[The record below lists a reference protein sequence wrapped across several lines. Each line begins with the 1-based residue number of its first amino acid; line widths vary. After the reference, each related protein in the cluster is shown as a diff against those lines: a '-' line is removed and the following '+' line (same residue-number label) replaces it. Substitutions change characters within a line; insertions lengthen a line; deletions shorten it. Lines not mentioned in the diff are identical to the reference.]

1 MPRQQSRLSQHLP
14 QRQSPGGPALYHPR
28 YWPSWLA
35 VGVLR
40 LISILPFRAKLVAGK
55 CLGLVILRF
64 GKKRRH
70 VTETNIRLCFPEL
83 GAAEQAAMV
92 REVFIQNGIGFFE
105 IAWAWWARPE
115 EVAGRYEVEGLEH
128 LQAARKGGRGVVMV
142 GAHFVHLDL
151 CGLMLNQ
158 VVPMGVIYRKN
169 NDPVFEQ
176 VITSGRERVFENV
189 LERSDMRSIV
199 RKLREGRVIWY
210 SPDQDFGGR
219 QSVFAPFFGILASTL
234 TTTAQLARMGRA
246 NVCCAFHYREPE
258 SQRYRLVF
266 KPVPDEYPTGDNV
279 RDATLINRL
288 IESGIRERPEQYMW
302 VHRRFKTRPE
312 GQPSLY

>member
-1 MPRQQSRLSQHLP
+1 MPRQT
-14 QRQSPGGPALYHPR
+14 PAPTNLYLPR
-28 YWPSWLA
+28 YWPSWFA
-35 VGVLR
+35 VGLLR
-40 LISILPFRAKLVAGK
+40 LIARLPFRAKLVAGK
-55 CLGLVILRF
+55 YLGLLLLRF
-64 GKKRRH
+64 AKKRRH

-83 GAAEQAAMV
+83 DAAQRAAMV
-92 REVFIQNGIGFFE
+92 REIFIQNGIGVFE
-105 IAWAWWARPE
+105 IAWAWWAKGE
-115 EVAGRYEVEGLEH
+115 EVQGRYRVEGLEH
-128 LQAARKGGRGVVMV
+128 LEAAKKDGKGVVLV

-158 VVPMGVIYRKN
+158 VTPMDVIYRRN

-176 VITSGRERVFENV
+176 VITAGRKRVFENV

-219 QSVFAPFFGILASTL
+219 QAVFAPFFGISASTL

-246 NVCCAFHYREPE
+246 NICCAFHYRNPVTH
-258 SQRYRLVF
+258 QYRLVF
-266 KPVPDEYPTGDNV
+266 RPVPGHFPTGDDV
-279 RDATLINRL
+279 TDATLVNQL
-288 IESGIRERPEQYMW
+288 IEAGIREQPEQYMW

-312 GQPSLY
+312 GEPSLY